1 MGHFRDQLLLF
12 WNFTVENGHFFEF
25 CSIYFMYTFYFCPVA
40 VTWQYEL
47 TVVASDSLFET
58 ETRVVVHI
66 RDVNDL
72 PPVFDRGTYVANT
85 VEEYAQPDRR
95 ILKVG
100 LRCLNRLWTEWQ
112 KMGGGG
118 IFWWPSDTAS
128 PSMKHLCFILNFR
141 FDFLSYYKKA
151 SFGHFYADLNLR
163 VGNQPNFFRNV
174 QKEDLLYSFLV
185 CRMLVR

>member
-1 MGHFRDQLLLF
+1 MVTFLKF
-12 WNFTVENGHFFEF
+12 S
-25 CSIYFMYTFYFCPVA
+25 SIYFMYTFYFCPVA

-100 LRCLNRLWTEWQ
+100 RRCQNRLWTEWQ

-128 PSMKHLCFILNFR
+128 PSMKHLCLIFNFQ
-141 FDFLSYYKKA
+141 FDFLSYFKKA
-151 SFGHFYADLNLR
+151 SFGHFSA
-163 VGNQPNFFRNV
+163 G
-174 QKEDLLYSFLV
+174 
-185 CRMLVR
+185 

>member
-1 MGHFRDQLLLF
+1 MGQSRYQ
-12 WNFTVENGHFFEF
+12 NFCSNFSVENGHFFEF
-25 CSIYFMYTFYFCPVA
+25 SSIYFMYTFYFCPVA

-100 LRCLNRLWTEWQ
+100 LRCLKSSMDGVTKNGWWWHLLVTEWYSESLYETSVTYFLFP
-112 KMGGGG
+112 
-118 IFWWPSDTAS
+118 IS
-128 PSMKHLCFILNFR
+128 
-141 FDFLSYYKKA
+141 DFLSYFKKA
-151 SFGHFYADLNLR
+151 SFGHF
-163 VGNQPNFFRNV
+163 P
-174 QKEDLLYSFLV
+174 
-185 CRMLVR
+185 

>member
-12 WNFTVENGHFFEF
+12 WNFTIENGHFFLKF
-25 CSIYFMYTFYFCPVA
+25 SSIYFKYTFYFCPVA

-85 VEEYAQPDRR
+85 IEEYAQPDRR

-112 KMGGGG
+112 KISGGG

-128 PSMKHLCFILNFR
+128 PSMKNLCLISNFQ
-141 FDFLSYYKKA
+141 FDFLSYFKKA
-151 SFGHFYADLNLR
+151 SFGHFSA
-163 VGNQPNFFRNV
+163 G
-174 QKEDLLYSFLV
+174 
-185 CRMLVR
+185 